1 MTLREAFEQFC
12 ENINLPMAVVPT
24 GEAVPDH
31 LGIIISGDNG
41 DWDSFGMCFEEE
53 NLFVFYV
60 DFGIQVPKEAR
71 EQVCAYL
78 NQVNYQLKFGGF
90 FMDSEGGHLMAR
102 ASQLVFGSD
111 EEKVGQ
117 VENTVKVCA
126 VITDA
131 YYKEIMQKAFTFVQ

>member
-12 ENINLPMAVVPT
+12 TNINLPMAVVPT
-24 GEAVPDH
+24 EGDVPEH
-31 LGIIISGDNG
+31 LGIIISGENG

-71 EQVCAYL
+71 QQVCACL
-78 NQVNYQLKFGGF
+78 NGINYQLKSGGI
-90 FMDSEGGHLMAR
+90 FMDPDSGHLMAR
-102 ASQLVFGSD
+102 VSQFVFGSD
-111 EEKVGQ
+111 EEKAGQ
-117 VENTVKVCA
+117 VENAVKVCA

-131 YYKEIMQKAFTFVQ
+131 YYKKIMHQAFNTVQ